1 MIMLVKKDLPAL
13 SLSTEHGEVAHHH
26 LVKGAVST
34 TSSKA
39 SGSAAP
45 VQSNLEDIVV
55 ISDGESDELV
65 GEEHEVGATPI
76 EGNEKENK
84 DASASNKQSSPLL
97 EHCAVVNSKV

>member
-1 MIMLVKKDLPAL
+1 MSSSNPVDANPELP
-13 SLSTEHGEVAHHH
+13 
-26 LVKGAVST
+26 KGALST
-34 TSSKA
+34 TSNKA

-45 VQSNLEDIVV
+45 LQSNLEDIVV

-84 DASASNKQSSPLL
+84 DASASNKQSAPLL
-97 EHCAVVNSKV
+97 ENCAVVNSKV

>member
-1 MIMLVKKDLPAL
+1 MSSSNPVDANPKLP
-13 SLSTEHGEVAHHH
+13 
-26 LVKGAVST
+26 KGALST

-45 VQSNLEDIVV
+45 VQSNLEDILV
-55 ISDGESDELV
+55 ISDSESDELV

-97 EHCAVVNSKV
+97 EHCVIAKFKIAGYAS